1 MQRSMLMT
9 TLVMVLGFAAIAA
22 GESQKEGWIT
32 LFDGKTFGDWKPN
45 ERPDSWSIQ
54 DGAIVARGPRSHLF
68 YMARGFKNFDLKVDV
83 MTKPGSN
90 SGIFLHTKFVPS
102 GWPKQGYEC
111 QVNNTHGDP
120 VKTGSLYD
128 TKKIY
133 KTAAQDNKWWTQEII
148 VRGKRV
154 VVKVDGKTVLD
165 YTEPEGKTGTLK
177 LGKGLFALQAHDPK
191 SEVRFKNIKV
201 RPLP

>member
-1 MQRSMLMT
+1 M
-9 TLVMVLGFAAIAA
+9 
-22 GESQKEGWIT
+22 
-32 LFDGKTFGDWKPN
+32 P
-45 ERPDSWSIQ
+45 
-54 DGAIVARGPRSHLF
+54 
-68 YMARGFKNFDLKVDV
+68 RGFKNFDFKADV